1 MLSLLLKLVAAKT
14 RRIILL
20 ANLSAFITL
29 NAFLLFNLLSC
40 DDNGVEPRDIP
51 LPPLPDDVAIFVSM
65 DGTEAGLW
73 ILNANTLELI
83 DSMITAPGVPWYIEF
98 SPDNNIW
105 YSSWGRGTNYNLYS
119 SSLKP
124 ISILKSISLQTA
136 NSFLVKNKT
145 QDYLVA
151 YISKGIEIFDRVSL
165 NLLKYDTTAL
175 FGESSRITSSRN
187 TDIIYFTW
195 IENRQIV
202 GFGKY
207 DLTSLK
213 VIDTLRLFNDAQ
225 FYGLQD
231 VDLIVSNDD
240 RYLFFSAFNWRGLTG
255 FGSFF
260 VIDLTLRTIVK
271 EYRVGAFSQ
280 LAISPDGKNVFISD
294 PGGYLYNFPSS
305 GKIWQYDVENK
316 TMNILLNDL
325 YYTDRITV
333 AEDNRTLFITPVI
346 SFTMKDGQRAWVVK
360 VDAQNGQIKDY
371 YPVFYD
377 STGYY
382 TNNPR
387 NIRMGQ
393 YIK

>member
-1 MLSLLLKLVAAKT
+1 MISIAVL
-14 RRIILL
+14 
-20 ANLSAFITL
+20 
-29 NAFLLFNLLSC
+29 FLFFASC
-40 DDNGVEPRDIP
+40 DVNDVEDTP
-51 LPPLPDDVAIFVSM
+51 LPPLSEDAAIYLSM

-73 ILNANTLELI
+73 ILKANTFELI
-83 DSMITAPGVPWYIEF
+83 DSIITAPGVPWYIEF
-98 SPDNNIW
+98 SPDNTIW
-105 YSSWGRGTNYNLYS
+105 YSCWGRGSDYKLFSVT
-119 SSLKP
+119 LKP
-124 ISILKSISLQTA
+124 MSVNNSISLQNA
-136 NSFLVKNKT
+136 NSSLVYSKNK
-145 QDYLVA
+145 DHLIA
-151 YISKGIEIFDRVSL
+151 YNNKGIEIFERTSL
-165 NLLKYDTTAL
+165 NLIKCDSSTI
-175 FGESSRITSSRN
+175 FGESSRITPSRIN
-187 TDIIYFTW
+187 NAVYFTW

-213 VIDTLRLFNDAQ
+213 VIDTLRLFNDTQ

-231 VDLIVSNDD
+231 VDLTISNDD
-240 RYLFFSAFNWRGLTG
+240 KYLFFSAFNWRGLSG

-260 VIDLTLRTIVK
+260 VIDLTQRTILK

-280 LAISPDGKNVFISD
+280 LAVSPDGKNVFISD

-305 GKIWQYDVENK
+305 GKIWKYNVENK
-316 TMNILLNDL
+316 TMNTLLNEL
-325 YYTDRITV
+325 YFTDRITV

-346 SFTMKDGQRAWVVK
+346 SFSMKDGQRAWVVK
-360 VDAQNGQIKDY
+360 VDAQSGQIKNY

-377 STGYY
+377 STGFY

>member
-1 MLSLLLKLVAAKT
+1 MRTKNFYFAGKYFSTFRKSLG
-14 RRIILL
+14 IISI
-20 ANLSAFITL
+20 A
-29 NAFLLFNLLSC
+29 LLFLFIVSC
-40 DDNGVEPRDIP
+40 DVNNAEDTP
-51 LPPLPDDVAIFVSM
+51 LTPLPDDAAVYLSM

-73 ILNANTLELI
+73 ILNANTFELI
-83 DSMITAPGVPWYIEF
+83 DSIITAPGVPWYIEF
-98 SPDNNIW
+98 SPDNTIW
-105 YSSWGRGTNYNLYS
+105 YSCWGRGSDYKLFSVT
-119 SSLKP
+119 LKP
-124 ISILKSISLQTA
+124 MSVNNSISLQNA
-136 NSFLVKNKT
+136 NSSLVYSKNK
-145 QDYLVA
+145 DHLIA
-151 YISKGIEIFDRVSL
+151 YNNKGIEIFERTSL
-165 NLLKYDTTAL
+165 NLIKCDSSTI
-175 FGESSRITSSRN
+175 FGESSRITPSRIN
-187 TDIIYFTW
+187 NAVYFTW

-213 VIDTLRLFNDAQ
+213 VIDTLRLFNDTQ

-231 VDLIVSNDD
+231 VDLTISNDD
-240 RYLFFSAFNWRGLTG
+240 KYLFFSAFNWRGLSG

-260 VIDLTLRTIVK
+260 VIDLTQRTILK

-305 GKIWQYDVENK
+305 GKIWKYNVENK
-316 TMNILLNDL
+316 TMNVLLNEL
-325 YYTDRITV
+325 YFTDRITV

-346 SFTMKDGQRAWVVK
+346 SFSMKDGQRAWVVK
-360 VDAQNGQIKDY
+360 VDAQNGQFKNY

>member
-1 MLSLLLKLVAAKT
+1 MSAKKFFFAGKYYSIYRISLG
-14 RRIILL
+14 IISIAVL
-20 ANLSAFITL
+20 
-29 NAFLLFNLLSC
+29 FLFFSSC
-40 DDNGVEPRDIP
+40 DVNDGED
-51 LPPLPDDVAIFVSM
+51 PPLPLLPEDAAVYLSM

-73 ILNANTLELI
+73 ILNANTLELM

-98 SPDNNIW
+98 SLDKRTV
-105 YSSWGRGTNYNLYS
+105 YSSWHAIPSHLYS
-119 SSLKP
+119 LYSFTLP
-124 ISILKSISLQTA
+124 TLNILQTTSISNGMA
-136 NSFLVKNKT
+136 AIASNVDKNFIIT
-145 QDYLVA
+145 YGA
-151 YISKGIEIFDRVSL
+151 KGIQIFESSTFSL
-165 NLLKYDTTAL
+165 IGQDTSS
-175 FGESSRITSSRN
+175 FWGEFSRITPSRINN
-187 TDIIYFTW
+187 TIYFTW

-271 EYRVGAFSQ
+271 EYRIGAFSQ

-316 TMNILLNDL
+316 TMNILLNNL

-360 VDAQNGQIKDY
+360 IDAQNGQIKDY

-387 NIRMGQ
+387 NIKMGQ

>member
-1 MLSLLLKLVAAKT
+1 MGTKKIFFAGKYSSFYRFILGITSITSL
-14 RRIILL
+14 
-20 ANLSAFITL
+20 
-29 NAFLLFNLLSC
+29 FLFFASC
-40 DDNGVEPRDIP
+40 DVNDIEDTP
-51 LPPLPDDVAIFVSM
+51 LLPLSEDAAVYLSM

-73 ILNANTLELI
+73 ILNANTIELI

-98 SPDNNIW
+98 SPDNTIW
-105 YSSWGRGTNYNLYS
+105 YSCWGRGSDYKLFSVT
-119 SSLKP
+119 LKP
-124 ISILKSISLQTA
+124 MSINNSISLQNA
-136 NSFLVKNKT
+136 NSSLVYNKNK
-145 QDYLVA
+145 DYLVA

-195 IENRQIV
+195 VENRQIV

-240 RYLFFSAFNWRGLTG
+240 RYLFFSAFTWRGLTG
-255 FGSFF
+255 FGSFY

-271 EYRVGAFSQ
+271 EYKVGAFSQ

-316 TMNILLNDL
+316 TMNILLNNL
-325 YYTDRITV
+325 YYTNRITV

-346 SFTMKDGQRAWVVK
+346 SFAMKDGQRAWVVK

>member
-1 MLSLLLKLVAAKT
+1 MKTKKNKLYFFEKPFSIKANYLVILFFLIIIIFVA
-14 RRIILL
+14 
-20 ANLSAFITL
+20 
-29 NAFLLFNLLSC
+29 SC
-40 DDNGVEPRDIP
+40 DVNDVEDTP
-51 LPPLPDDVAIFVSM
+51 LPPLSDDAAVYLSM
-65 DGTEAGLW
+65 DGTKAGLW
-73 ILNANTLELI
+73 ILNANTIELI

-98 SPDNNIW
+98 SPDNTIW
-105 YSSWGRGTNYNLYS
+105 YSCWGRGSDYKLFSVT
-119 SSLKP
+119 LKP
-124 ISILKSISLQTA
+124 MSINNSISLQNA
-136 NSFLVKNKT
+136 NSSLVYNKNK
-145 QDYLVA
+145 DYLVA

-195 IENRQIV
+195 VENRQIV

-240 RYLFFSAFNWRGLTG
+240 RYLFFSAFTWRGLTG
-255 FGSFF
+255 FGSFY

-271 EYRVGAFSQ
+271 EYKVGAFSQ

-316 TMNILLNDL
+316 TMNILLNNL
-325 YYTDRITV
+325 YYTNRITV

-346 SFTMKDGQRAWVVK
+346 SFAMKDGQRAWVVK

>member
-1 MLSLLLKLVAAKT
+1 MSTKKFFFAGKYYSIYRISLG
-14 RRIILL
+14 IISIAVL
-20 ANLSAFITL
+20 
-29 NAFLLFNLLSC
+29 FLFFASC
-40 DDNGVEPRDIP
+40 DVNDSED
-51 LPPLPDDVAIFVSM
+51 PPLPLLPKDAAVYLSM

-73 ILNANTLELI
+73 ILNANTLELT

-98 SPDNNIW
+98 SQDKQTV
-105 YSSWGRGTNYNLYS
+105 YSSWHSTPSYLYALYS
-119 SSLKP
+119 FTLP
-124 ISILKSISLQTA
+124 TLNILQTTSISNGMA
-136 NSFLVKNKT
+136 AIASNVDKNFIIT
-145 QDYLVA
+145 YG
-151 YISKGIEIFDRVSL
+151 SKGIQIFESSTFSL
-165 NLLKYDTTAL
+165 IGQDTSS
-175 FGESSRITSSRN
+175 FWGEFSRITPSRINN
-187 TDIIYFTW
+187 TIYFTW

-213 VIDTLRLFNDAQ
+213 VIDTLRLFNDTQ

-231 VDLIVSNDD
+231 VDLTISNDD
-240 RYLFFSAFNWRGLTG
+240 KYLFFSAFNWRGLSG

-260 VIDLTLRTIVK
+260 VIDLAQRVVLK
-271 EYRVGAFSQ
+271 EFRVGALSQ
-280 LAISPDGKNVFISD
+280 LSISPDGRSVYISD

-305 GKIWQYDVENK
+305 GKIWQYNVENK
-316 TMNILLNDL
+316 TMNVLLNDL

-346 SFTMKDGQRAWVVK
+346 SFSMKDGQRAWVVK
-360 VDAQNGQIKDY
+360 VDAQNGQIKSY

-377 STGYY
+377 STGFY

>member
-1 MLSLLLKLVAAKT
+1 MSTKKVSFAGKYYSIYRISLG
-14 RRIILL
+14 IISF
-20 ANLSAFITL
+20 A
-29 NAFLLFNLLSC
+29 LLFLSFISC
-40 DDNGVEPRDIP
+40 DVNDVEDTP
-51 LPPLPDDVAIFVSM
+51 LPPLSEDAAIYLSM

-73 ILNANTLELI
+73 ILNANTFELI
-83 DSMITAPGVPWYIEF
+83 DSIITAPGVPWYIEF
-98 SPDNNIW
+98 SPDNTIW
-105 YSSWGRGTNYNLYS
+105 YSCWGRGSDYKLFSVT
-119 SSLKP
+119 LKP
-124 ISILKSISLQTA
+124 MSVNNSISLQNA
-136 NSFLVKNKT
+136 NSSLVYSKNK
-145 QDYLVA
+145 DHLIA
-151 YISKGIEIFDRVSL
+151 YNNKGIEIFERTSL
-165 NLLKYDTTAL
+165 NLIKCDSSTI
-175 FGESSRITSSRN
+175 FGESSRITPSRIN
-187 TDIIYFTW
+187 NAVYFTW

-213 VIDTLRLFNDAQ
+213 VIDTLRLFNDTQ

-231 VDLIVSNDD
+231 VDLTISNDD
-240 RYLFFSAFNWRGLTG
+240 KYLFFSAFNWRGLSG

-260 VIDLTLRTIVK
+260 VIDLTQRTILK

-280 LAISPDGKNVFISD
+280 LAVSPDGKNVFISD

-305 GKIWQYDVENK
+305 GKIWKYNVENK
-316 TMNILLNDL
+316 TMNTLLNEL
-325 YYTDRITV
+325 YFTDRITV

-346 SFTMKDGQRAWVVK
+346 SFSMKDGQRAWVVK
-360 VDAQNGQIKDY
+360 VDAQSGQIKNY

-377 STGYY
+377 STGFY